1 MLDAIMFLSGAMVMV
16 LEMVGARLLA
26 PHLGTSVIVWTSLI
40 GVVLASLSA
49 GYWLG
54 GRLADR
60 TLSRRTLSRILAGA
74 ALSVLA
80 VALAHGRVVG
90 WVAGGLD
97 SLYLAAVLAAVLLFA
112 VPGVLCG
119 MVSPYVVRLALSDMD
134 TSGAVVGR
142 LYAVSTTGSILGTFL
157 GGMVLVSW
165 FGSTL
170 ILHGVAACLLGASL
184 LAHPRAPLVRLALL
198 AGVGALAWASHAYA
212 AFAERY
218 YGVRVTETPYN
229 HIRVYDATQAGRPL
243 RLLATDPGRYQ
254 SAAYPDDMAELALP
268 YTRFY
273 ALGPTLVPGARRVLM
288 LGGGGY
294 SVPKWLLSGR
304 AGLNAA
310 TLRVDVVELDP
321 GMTGVAHRHFGL
333 TDDARL
339 RVFHEDARAFL
350 NRRARQAQAT
360 AGADAGTQTDHAAR
374 YDLIFTDIFNSYYS
388 VPFHV
393 GTVEAARRMRA
404 LLADDGAV
412 VMNIISAAGGEDGRL
427 FRAIRAAFAA
437 SFADVRVY
445 AVATADSVDYVQNLM
460 LVARP
465 VSGLPQAPADAL
477 PPEVREM
484 LARRLNL
491 PDVARDDVPPLTD
504 EYAPVERYALGLVR
518 WR

>member
-1 MLDAIMFLSGAMVMV
+1 P
-16 LEMVGARLLA
+16 RTPLA
-26 PHLGTSVIVWTSLI
+26 
-40 GVVLASLSA
+40 
-49 GYWLG
+49 
-54 GRLADR
+54 
-60 TLSRRTLSRILAGA
+60 
-74 ALSVLA
+74 
-80 VALAHGRVVG
+80 
-90 WVAGGLD
+90 
-97 SLYLAAVLAAVLLFA
+97 
-112 VPGVLCG
+112 
-119 MVSPYVVRLALSDMD
+119 
-134 TSGAVVGR
+134 
-142 LYAVSTTGSILGTFL
+142 
-157 GGMVLVSW
+157 
-165 FGSTL
+165 
-170 ILHGVAACLLGASL
+170 
-184 LAHPRAPLVRLALL
+184 RLALL
-198 AGVGALAWASHAYA
+198 VGVGALAWASHAYA

-273 ALGPTLVPGARRVLM
+273 ALGPALVPGARRVLM

-304 AGLNAA
+304 AGLNAE

-321 GMTGVAHRHFGL
+321 GMTGVARRHFGL
-333 TDDARL
+333 ADDARL
-339 RVFHEDARAFL
+339 HIFHEDARAFL
-350 NRRARQAQAT
+350 NRRAQAGQR
-360 AGADAGTQTDHAAR
+360 AGIADAGAGAVAAGRGGAAGNGDGAAR

-393 GTVEAARRMRA
+393 GTVEAARRMHA

-465 VSGLPQAPADAL
+465 VAGLPETPAGAL
-477 PPEVREM
+477 PPDVREM
-484 LARRLNL
+484 LARRLEL
-491 PDVARDDVPPLTD
+491 PASDDVPPLTD